1 MFNKSTTFLGQVS
14 RALTNTLA
22 AVSLGFSLS
31 ANAAFITDVSA
42 GVENIYS
49 QVNSSGQTIDIR
61 WGLAAEL
68 VAPSLLEITT
78 SGEITS
84 LFGNHASFGGMFE
97 SVVYFVDDISACGG
111 TTNAPSIIGCGEQPG
126 NDFVVESLFTFGTL
140 GDELVA
146 HELGHNLGLTHIDN
160 VNNLMDSF
168 INVSHTILNAGQ
180 GTAIFGSDLVQGDA
194 QSGFFIQLNPVL
206 VVAIATPPIT
216 VSEPPI
222 LALMLLVLVAV
233 MRAPSKR
240 A

>member
-1 MFNKSTTFLGQVS
+1 
-14 RALTNTLA
+14 
-22 AVSLGFSLS
+22 
-31 ANAAFITDVSA
+31 
-42 GVENIYS
+42 
-49 QVNSSGQTIDIR
+49 
-61 WGLAAEL
+61 
-68 VAPSLLEITT
+68 
-78 SGEITS
+78 
-84 LFGNHASFGGMFE
+84 
-97 SVVYFVDDISACGG
+97 
-111 TTNAPSIIGCGEQPG
+111 
-126 NDFVVESLFTFGTL
+126 
-140 GDELVA
+140 
-146 HELGHNLGLTHIDN
+146 
-160 VNNLMDSF
+160 MDSF